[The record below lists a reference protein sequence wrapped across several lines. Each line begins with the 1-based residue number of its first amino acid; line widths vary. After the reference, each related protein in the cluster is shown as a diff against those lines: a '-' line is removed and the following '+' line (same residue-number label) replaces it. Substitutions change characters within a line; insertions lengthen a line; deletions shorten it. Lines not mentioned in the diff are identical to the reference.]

1 MSFAASLSGLIGAS
15 TAIDVIGNNIA
26 NLQTVGFKTS
36 KARFADVLAASLPGA
51 PTASLASAG
60 VSVTVIR
67 ENDQG
72 NFSQSESPLDMAIS
86 GMGFFRLEKAG
97 DITYTRDGRFQ
108 LGYDAANPNTRYLV
122 NPTGANVT
130 GYVATFTTD
139 PQGVIV
145 PASAPQSITIDPV
158 MPASETTQVTVGA
171 NLDARSAPPVTTP
184 FDPADPLTY
193 NSTTGITVFDS
204 TGASHALRM
213 YFVKPAAGNN
223 WDVYTTLD
231 GGSQNGPAGLS
242 YGPDGLLTTP
252 MPLAA
257 QTYALTG
264 GGSMSVAVDFS
275 GTTQYGNIFSVD
287 SLLQDGWRVGTIDSE
302 IGFSV
307 ANDGVITATYSNGRS
322 RKVAQLV
329 LANFIN
335 PDAMIGLGDGQWK
348 ANADPVSGSGT
359 EIIDTPGRGTGGK
372 GLGSIQ
378 GSAREQSN
386 VDLSKELVGLI
397 EQQRNYQAS
406 AQTFKILDQVLQNL
420 ANMAA
425 R

>member
-51 PTASLASAG
+51 PQASLASAG
-60 VSVTVIR
+60 VSVSVIR

-72 NFSQSESPLDMAIS
+72 NFSQSDSPLDMAIS
-86 GMGFFRLEKAG
+86 GMGFFRLDKGG

-108 LGYDAANPNTRYLV
+108 LGYDDNNPNTRFLV

-130 GYVATFTTD
+130 GYVATYTTD

-145 PASAPQSITIDPV
+145 PASAPGKISIDPV
-158 MPASETTQVTVGA
+158 MPAAETTLVTVGA
-171 NLDARSAPPVTTP
+171 NLDARVAPPVVTP

-204 TGASHALRM
+204 AGASHSLRM
-213 YFVKPAAGNN
+213 FFAKPAAGNN

-231 GGSQNGPAGLS
+231 GGPQTGPASLS
-242 YGPDGLLTTP
+242 YGTDGLLTTS

-257 QTYALTG
+257 QTYTLTG

-287 SLLQDGWRVGTIDSE
+287 SLLQDGWREGTIDSA

-307 ANDGVITATYSNGRS
+307 GNDGVISATYSNGRS

-359 EIIDTPGRGTGGK
+359 EIIDTPGRGLGGK

-420 ANMAA
+420 ANMAGK
-425 R
+425 